1 MRTSAKA
8 ILAAAAIATA
18 GLGGLATPAA
28 AQSSSGQQQ
37 QQQQVKTDWSDQKLQ
52 GFVKTA
58 MAVREVYSD
67 WRPKIK
73 NAENKEEEKKL
84 RKQANDEAVK
94 VVKDSS
100 LTVDTYTKINRAMR
114 KDPEFYKKV
123 RGMMQ
128 SEMQN

>member
-18 GLGGLATPAA
+18 GVGGLATDAA
-28 AQSSSGQQQ
+28 AQSSSG

-52 GFVKTA
+52 GFVQTA
-58 MAVREVYSD
+58 MAVRDVYSN

-73 NAENKEEEKKL
+73 NAESDQE
-84 RKQANDEAVK
+84 RKQLRQKANDEAVK
-94 VVKDSS
+94 VVKDSPLS
-100 LTVDTYTKINRAMR
+100 IDTYTKINRAMR

-128 SEMQN
+128 NQMKN

>member
-18 GLGGLATPAA
+18 GVGGLVTPAT
-28 AQSSSGQQQ
+28 AQSSSG
-37 QQQQVKTDWSDQKLQ
+37 QQQQVKTDWSDEQLQ

-58 MAVREVYSD
+58 MAVRDVYSN

-73 NAENKEEEKKL
+73 NAENDQE
-84 RKQANDEAVK
+84 RKQLRQKANDEAVK
-94 VVKDSS
+94 VVKDSPLS
-100 LTVDTYTKINRAMR
+100 IDTYTKINRAMR

-128 SEMQN
+128 SQMQN